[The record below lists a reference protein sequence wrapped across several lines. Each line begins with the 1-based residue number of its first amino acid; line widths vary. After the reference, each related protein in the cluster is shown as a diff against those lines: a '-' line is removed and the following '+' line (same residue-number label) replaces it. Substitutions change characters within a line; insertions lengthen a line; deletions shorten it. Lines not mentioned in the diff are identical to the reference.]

1 MTFPPSTLRL
11 RFRHEGR
18 RFGLWLPLI
27 LIWPF
32 FIALALVLAPLVLV
46 TSALLWP
53 IGWGR
58 SLLLAGPVMFRI
70 FCSPRGLEVEVR
82 DGHQLVQVRF
92 Q

>member
-1 MTFPPSTLRL
+1 MTFPPSILRL
-11 RFRHEGR
+11 SIRHEGR

-58 SLLLAGPVMFRI
+58 PLLLAAPVLFRI
-70 FCSPRGLEVEVR
+70 FCSLRGLDIDVQSA
-82 DGHQLVQVRF
+82 HQLVQVRF